1 MLTATTPDYN
11 YWGLHTAKFVRELP
25 NSFKLYFILFL
36 STSIIYR
43 KAVIGKS
50 PDGVF
55 VGFLSGGI
63 PPY

>member
-1 MLTATTPDYN
+1 VPR
-11 YWGLHTAKFVRELP
+11 GKKKEKKEREAKPV
-25 NSFKLYFILFL
+25 SL
-36 STSIIYR
+36 SG